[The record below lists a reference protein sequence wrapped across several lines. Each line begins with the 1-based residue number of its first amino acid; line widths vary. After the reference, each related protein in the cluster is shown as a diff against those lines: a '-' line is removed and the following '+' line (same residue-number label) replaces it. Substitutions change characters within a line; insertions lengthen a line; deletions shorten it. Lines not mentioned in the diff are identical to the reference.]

1 MCGRLWPLS
10 PDPVDGIYALERS
23 ETELPDTI
31 PHRRVIN
38 TGPDGSASRRASP
51 LGRQFG
57 GSVARPSPIRH
68 AGLVPQRCHGRS
80 RGTRQSK
87 ASASGMKIGALQF
100 SSALIGCSE
109 KPQPAASILG
119 SIFVI
124 RTAASWISWEVKL
137 VTVALEMRLGQNAR
151 FKPHRSRPSCV
162 PHVTFPVH
170 RSDLPENF
178 NGTGTLLV
186 LPQP

>member
-1 MCGRLWPLS
+1 MNNHHQLEAPFPRIH
-10 PDPVDGIYALERS
+10 PVRHPS
-23 ETELPDTI
+23 
-31 PHRRVIN
+31 
-38 TGPDGSASRRASP
+38 TGPTGSLDSSMN
-51 LGRQFG
+51 GE
-57 GSVARPSPIRH
+57 
-68 AGLVPQRCHGRS
+68 
-80 RGTRQSK
+80 
-87 ASASGMKIGALQF
+87 ALQL